1 MRESE
6 IERYLKKQVEA
17 NGGKCWKW
25 VSPGRRGVPDRIV
38 LMPGGV
44 VAFVELKAPGKKERP
59 DQEHVQKILRDLGC
73 HVYPSV
79 DSKEKVDKLVSGICL
94 FSNLR
99 SIRPS
104 RETVRANIT
113 LGIFEQVQN
122 GGDAK

>member
-6 IERYLKKQVEA
+6 IERYLKKQVET

-38 LMPGGV
+38 IMPGGV

-73 HVYPSV
+73 HVYSAV
-79 DSKEKVDKLVSGICL
+79 DSREKVDKLVDGFCL
-94 FSNLR
+94 FSKLR
-99 SIRPS
+99 TIRPKP
-104 RETVRANIT
+104 ETVRANVM
-113 LGIFEQVQN
+113 LQIFEQIDK
-122 GGDAK
+122 GGDSE